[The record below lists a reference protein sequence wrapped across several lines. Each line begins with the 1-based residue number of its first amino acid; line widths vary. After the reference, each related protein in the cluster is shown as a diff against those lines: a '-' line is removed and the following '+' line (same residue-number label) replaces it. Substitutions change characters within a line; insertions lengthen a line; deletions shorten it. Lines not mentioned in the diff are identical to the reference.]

1 MKINKIKGTLDFYG
15 KDMKQ
20 YRYIE
25 KKAQEI
31 CKTFGFS
38 EIMTPMFEHTE
49 VFSRGVG
56 ETTDIVNK
64 EMYTFLDRSEN
75 SLTLRP
81 EGTAA
86 ISRAYVENK
95 LYVESGLCKLSY
107 FGPMFRCER
116 PQAGRYR
123 QFTQFGVEV
132 FGKSSP
138 YLDADVINFGY
149 QFFQSLGIN
158 NVVISL
164 NTIGSKESRTRYEE
178 VLKSYFSEHI
188 ECMCQD
194 CKNRLVKN
202 PLRILDCKVDAK
214 SEIMINAPKIK
225 DYLTEEDLNYYNE
238 VKRALDEL
246 KVPYEE
252 NDHLV
257 RGLDYYSN
265 TVFEFICKEP
275 NSSVNG
281 LAILAGGRYNSL
293 VKELGGPDV
302 EAIGFAGGVERMI
315 LLLNELG
322 ITTYEEE
329 LTDCVVV
336 TIGEECKLAGLG
348 VVNYLRKNNITAA
361 IDYSSHNLKPQ
372 FKLSERLNAKF
383 VIIMGSE
390 EVNTGIVKV
399 KNQLTKEEQNI
410 KIDEILKIFK

>member
-164 NTIGSKESRTRYEE
+164 NTIGSKESRARYEE

>member
-1 MKINKIKGTLDFYG
+1 MRYNKIKGTLDFFG
-15 KDMKQ
+15 KDIKQ
-20 YRYIE
+20 YRYVE
-25 KKAQEI
+25 KVASEI
-31 CKTFGFS
+31 STLYGFK
-38 EIMTPMFEHTE
+38 EIMTPIFEHTE
-49 VFSRGVG
+49 VFARGVG

-64 EMYTFLDRSEN
+64 EMYTFMDRSEN

-95 LYVESGLCKLSY
+95 FFVEPGLCKLCY

-149 QFFQSLGIN
+149 QFLQKLGIN

-164 NTIGSKESRTRYEE
+164 NTIGSGESRKKYEE
-178 VLKSYFSEHI
+178 VLKEYFGLHI
-188 ECMCQD
+188 ENMCND
-194 CKNRLVKN
+194 CKNRLLKN

-214 SEIMINAPKIK
+214 SDIMANAPKIK
-225 DYLTEEDLNYYNE
+225 DYLTEEDLNYFNE
-238 VKRALDEL
+238 VKRTLDALG
-246 KVPYEE
+246 VPYVEDE
-252 NDHLV
+252 RLV

-275 NSSVNG
+275 SSSVNG
-281 LAILAGGRYNSL
+281 LAILGGGRYNSL
-293 VKELGGPDV
+293 VSQLGGPDV

-315 LLLNELG
+315 LILNELN
-322 ITTYEEE
+322 IETYKEDF
-329 LTDCVVV
+329 TDVVV
-336 TIGEECKLAGLG
+336 MTLGEENKLAGLEL
-348 VVNYLRKNNITAA
+348 VNYLRNNNVVAA

-383 VIIMGSE
+383 VIILGE
-390 EVNTGIVKV
+390 EEIKTRIVKV
-399 KNQLTKEEQNI
+399 KNQETKEEI
-410 KIDEILKIFK
+410 TVSMDDILTVF

>member
-1 MKINKIKGTLDFYG
+1 MRYNKIKGTLDFFG
-15 KDMKQ
+15 KDIKQ

-25 KKAQEI
+25 KVASEI
-31 CKTFGFS
+31 SALYGFK
-38 EIMTPMFEHTE
+38 EIMTPIFEHTE
-49 VFSRGVG
+49 VFARGVG

-64 EMYTFLDRSEN
+64 EMYTFTDRSEN

-95 LYVESGLCKLSY
+95 LYVEPGLCKLCY

-149 QFFQSLGIN
+149 QFLQRLGIN

-164 NTIGSKESRTRYEE
+164 NTIGSSDSRKKYEE
-178 VLKSYFSEHI
+178 VLKEYFSANI
-188 ECMCQD
+188 ENMCND

-214 SEIMINAPKIK
+214 SEIMANAPKIK
-225 DYLTEEDLNYYNE
+225 DYLTEEDLTYFEE
-238 VKRALDEL
+238 VKRTLDML
-246 KVPYEE
+246 GVPYVEDE
-252 NDHLV
+252 RLV

-265 TVFEFICKEP
+265 TVFEFICKEES
-275 NSSVNG
+275 SSVNG
-281 LAILAGGRYNSL
+281 LAILGGGRYNSL
-293 VKELGGPDV
+293 VSQLGGPEV

-315 LLLNELG
+315 LILNELNIETYKED
-322 ITTYEEE
+322 IT
-329 LTDCVVV
+329 DVVV
-336 TIGEECKLAGLG
+336 MTLGEENKLAGLEL
-348 VVNYLRKNNITAA
+348 VNYLRKNNIVAA

-372 FKLSERLNAKF
+372 FKLSERLNARY
-383 VIIMGSE
+383 VIILGEE
-390 EVNTGIVKV
+390 EVKTRIVKV
-399 KNQLTKEEQNI
+399 KNQETKEEI
-410 KIDEILKIFK
+410 TVSMDDILSVF

>member
-1 MKINKIKGTLDFYG
+1 MRYNKIKGTLDFFG
-15 KDMKQ
+15 KDIKQ
-20 YRYIE
+20 YRYVE
-25 KKAQEI
+25 KVASEI
-31 CKTFGFS
+31 SALYGFK
-38 EIMTPMFEHTE
+38 EIMTPIFEHTE
-49 VFSRGVG
+49 VFARGVG

-64 EMYTFLDRSEN
+64 EMYTFTDRSEN

-95 LYVESGLCKLSY
+95 FFVEPGLCKLCY

-149 QFFQSLGIN
+149 QFLQRLGIN

-164 NTIGSKESRTRYEE
+164 NTIGSGESRKKYEE
-178 VLKSYFSEHI
+178 VLKEYFELHI
-188 ECMCQD
+188 ENMCND
-194 CKNRLVKN
+194 CKNRLSKN

-214 SEIMINAPKIK
+214 SDIMANAPKIK
-225 DYLTEEDLNYYNE
+225 DYLTEEDLKYFNE
-238 VKRALDEL
+238 VKRTLDTL
-246 KVPYEE
+246 GVPYVEDE
-252 NDHLV
+252 RLV

-275 NSSVNG
+275 GSSVNG
-281 LAILAGGRYNSL
+281 LAILGGGRYNSL
-293 VKELGGPDV
+293 VSQLGGPDV

-315 LLLNELG
+315 LILNELN
-322 ITTYEEE
+322 IETYKED
-329 LTDCVVV
+329 LTDVVV
-336 TIGEECKLAGLG
+336 MTLGEENKLAGLEL
-348 VVNYLRKNNITAA
+348 VNYLRKNNVVAA

-383 VIIMGSE
+383 VIILGE
-390 EVNTGIVKV
+390 EEIKTRIVKV
-399 KNQLTKEEQNI
+399 KNQETKEEI
-410 KIDEILKIFK
+410 TVSMDDILTVF

>member
-1 MKINKIKGTLDFYG
+1 MKVSKIKGTLDYFG
-15 KDMKQ
+15 KEIKK

-25 KKAQEI
+25 NTAREI
-31 CKTFGFS
+31 SKQFGYL
-38 EIMTPMFEHTE
+38 EIQTPIFEATE
-49 VFSRGVG
+49 VFARGVG
-56 ETTDIVNK
+56 EGTDIVNK
-64 EMYTFLDRSEN
+64 EMYTFMDRSEN

-95 LYVESGLCKLSY
+95 FFVEPGLCKLCY

-149 QFFQSLGIN
+149 QFLQKLGIN

-164 NTIGSKESRTRYEE
+164 NTIGSGESRKKYEE
-178 VLKSYFSEHI
+178 VLKEYFGLHI
-188 ECMCQD
+188 ENMCND
-194 CKNRLVKN
+194 CKNRLLKN

-214 SEIMINAPKIK
+214 SDIMANAPKIK
-225 DYLTEEDLNYYNE
+225 DYLTEEDLNYFNE
-238 VKRALDEL
+238 VKRTLDALG
-246 KVPYEE
+246 VPYVEDE
-252 NDHLV
+252 RLV

-275 NSSVNG
+275 SSSVNG
-281 LAILAGGRYNSL
+281 LAILGGGRYNSL
-293 VKELGGPDV
+293 VSQLGGPDV

-315 LLLNELG
+315 LILNELN
-322 ITTYEEE
+322 IETYKEDF
-329 LTDCVVV
+329 TDVVV
-336 TIGEECKLAGLG
+336 MTLGEENKLAGLEL
-348 VVNYLRKNNITAA
+348 VNYLRNNNVVAA

-383 VIIMGSE
+383 VIILGE
-390 EVNTGIVKV
+390 EEIKTRIVKV
-399 KNQLTKEEQNI
+399 KNQETKEEI
-410 KIDEILKIFK
+410 TVSMDDILTVF

>member
-25 KKAQEI
+25 RKAQEI

-49 VFSRGVG
+49 VFARGVG

-188 ECMCQD
+188 EFMCQD

-275 NSSVNG
+275 TSSVNG

-322 ITTYEEE
+322 IDTYEEDV
-329 LTDCVVV
+329 TDCVVV

-348 VVNYLRKNNITAA
+348 LVNYLRKNNITAA

-390 EVNTGIVKV
+390 EVETKIVKV
-399 KNQLTKEEQNI
+399 KNQLTKEEKNVNM
-410 KIDEILKIFK
+410 DEILKIFE

>member
-20 YRYIE
+20 YRFIE

-31 CKTFGFS
+31 CKLYGFS

-49 VFSRGVG
+49 VFARGVG
-56 ETTDIVNK
+56 ETSDIVNK

-86 ISRAYVENK
+86 VSRAYVENK

-138 YLDADVINFGY
+138 YLDADIINFGY

-164 NTIGSKESRTRYEE
+164 NTIGSRESRTRYEE

-188 ECMCQD
+188 DSMCQD

-214 SEIMINAPKIK
+214 SEIMLNAPKIK
-225 DYLTEEDLNYYNE
+225 DYLTEDDLKYYNE
-238 VKRALDEL
+238 VKKALDAL
-246 KVPYEE
+246 NVPYEE

-275 NSSVNG
+275 SSSVNG

-293 VKELGGPDV
+293 VKELGGPEV

-322 ITTYEEE
+322 VETFEEDS
-329 LTDCVVV
+329 TDCVVM
-336 TIGEECKLAGLG
+336 TIGEENKLAGLEL
-348 VVNYLRKNNITAA
+348 VNYLRRNNIKAA

-372 FKLSERLNAKF
+372 FKLSERLNARF
-383 VIIMGSE
+383 VIILGEE
-390 EVNTGIVKV
+390 EVREQKVKV
-399 KNQLTKEEQNI
+399 KNQLTKEEKFVNMN
-410 KIDEILKIFK
+410 EILSVF

>member
-164 NTIGSKESRTRYEE
+164 NTIGSKESRARYEE

-265 TVFEFICKEP
+265 TVFEFICKEH

>member
-20 YRYIE
+20 YRFIE

-31 CKTFGFS
+31 CKLYGFS

-49 VFSRGVG
+49 VFARGVG
-56 ETTDIVNK
+56 ETSDIVNK

-86 ISRAYVENK
+86 VSRAYVENK

-138 YLDADVINFGY
+138 YLDADIINFGY

-188 ECMCQD
+188 DSMCQD

-214 SEIMINAPKIK
+214 SEIMLNAPKIK
-225 DYLTEEDLNYYNE
+225 DYLTEDDLKYYNE
-238 VKRALDEL
+238 VKKALDAL
-246 KVPYEE
+246 NVPYEE

-275 NSSVNG
+275 SSSVNG

-293 VKELGGPDV
+293 VKELGGPEV

-322 ITTYEEE
+322 VETFEEDS
-329 LTDCVVV
+329 TDCVVM
-336 TIGEECKLAGLG
+336 TIGEENKLAGLEL
-348 VVNYLRKNNITAA
+348 VNYLRRNNIKAA

-372 FKLSERLNAKF
+372 FKLSERLNARF
-383 VIIMGSE
+383 VIILGEE
-390 EVNTGIVKV
+390 EVREQKVKV
-399 KNQLTKEEQNI
+399 KNQLTKEEKFVNMN
-410 KIDEILKIFK
+410 EILSVF

>member
-20 YRYIE
+20 YRFIE

-31 CKTFGFS
+31 CKLYGFS

-49 VFSRGVG
+49 VFARGVG
-56 ETTDIVNK
+56 ETSDIVNK

-86 ISRAYVENK
+86 VSRAYVENK

-138 YLDADVINFGY
+138 YLDADIINFGY

-188 ECMCQD
+188 ESMCQD
-194 CKNRLVKN
+194 CKNRLIKN

-214 SEIMINAPKIK
+214 SEIMLNAPKIK
-225 DYLTEEDLNYYNE
+225 DYLTEDDLKYYNE
-238 VKRALDEL
+238 VKKALDAL
-246 KVPYEE
+246 NVPYEE

-275 NSSVNG
+275 TSSVNG

-293 VKELGGPDV
+293 VKELGGPEV

-322 ITTYEEE
+322 VETFEEDV
-329 LTDCVVV
+329 TDCVVM
-336 TIGEECKLAGLG
+336 TIGEENKLAGLEL
-348 VVNYLRKNNITAA
+348 VNYLRRNNIKAA

-372 FKLSERLNAKF
+372 FKLSERLSARF
-383 VIIMGSE
+383 VIILGEE
-390 EVNTGIVKV
+390 EVKEQKVKV
-399 KNQLTKEEQNI
+399 KNQLTKEEKFVNMN
-410 KIDEILKIFK
+410 EILSIF

>member
-20 YRYIE
+20 YRFIE

-31 CKTFGFS
+31 CKLYGFS

-49 VFSRGVG
+49 VFARGVG
-56 ETTDIVNK
+56 ETSDIVNK

-86 ISRAYVENK
+86 VSRAYVENK

-138 YLDADVINFGY
+138 YLDADIINFGY

-188 ECMCQD
+188 ESMCQD
-194 CKNRLVKN
+194 CKNRLIKN

-214 SEIMINAPKIK
+214 SEIMLNAPKIK
-225 DYLTEEDLNYYNE
+225 DYLTEDDLKYYNE
-238 VKRALDEL
+238 VKKALDAL
-246 KVPYEE
+246 NVPYEE

-275 NSSVNG
+275 TSSVNG

-293 VKELGGPDV
+293 VKELGGPEV

-322 ITTYEEE
+322 VETFEEDV
-329 LTDCVVV
+329 TDCVVM
-336 TIGEECKLAGLG
+336 TIGEENKLAGLEL
-348 VVNYLRKNNITAA
+348 VNYLRRNNIKAA

-372 FKLSERLNAKF
+372 FKLSERLSARF
-383 VIIMGSE
+383 VIILGEE
-390 EVNTGIVKV
+390 EVKEQKVKV
-399 KNQLTKEEQNI
+399 KNQLTKEEKFVNMS
-410 KIDEILKIFK
+410 EILSIF